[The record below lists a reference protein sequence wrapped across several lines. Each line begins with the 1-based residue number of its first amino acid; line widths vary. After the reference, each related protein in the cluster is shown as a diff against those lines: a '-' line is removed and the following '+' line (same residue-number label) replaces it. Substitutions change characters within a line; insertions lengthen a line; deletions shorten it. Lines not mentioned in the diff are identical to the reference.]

1 MMKNSAKQTISEI
14 PAKILEI
21 LKLQKPTT
29 KIQESLNRK
38 IITKK
43 REIEK

>member
-1 MMKNSAKQTISEI
+1 MKNSAKQTVPEI

-21 LKLQKPTT
+21 LKLQKPTS
-29 KIQESLNRK
+29 KIQEALNRK

-43 REIEK
+43 QRN